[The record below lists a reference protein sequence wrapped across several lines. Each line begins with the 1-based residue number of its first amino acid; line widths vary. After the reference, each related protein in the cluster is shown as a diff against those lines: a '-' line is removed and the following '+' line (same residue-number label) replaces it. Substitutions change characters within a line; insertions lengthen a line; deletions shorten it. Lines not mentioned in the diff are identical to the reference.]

1 MSKSDS
7 RQIWSSSQVY
17 ECLVLEWEVKSMPIQ
32 VLSTVIFP
40 LHTPQWIE
48 VIVAGAKYKPW
59 LWMGKKKES
68 TGSSLVLTPESCF
81 SHVFLSKNYI
91 CLFKIWHFDHNVS
104 NKEICV
110 CTTKKAKNITYWHLY
125 QRLRLRKC
133 SFCMVETDAVVVHP
147 GAISGSW
154 YKLTNLNLLILTR
167 QNSSFLLQKEL
178 T

>member
-1 MSKSDS
+1 M
-7 RQIWSSSQVY
+7 
-17 ECLVLEWEVKSMPIQ
+17 LEWEVKSMPIQ

-68 TGSSLVLTPESCF
+68 TGSSLVLIPESCF
-81 SHVFLSKNYI
+81 SHVFLSKI
-91 CLFKIWHFDHNVS
+91 IFVFLRFDILTTMLAIKKFV
-104 NKEICV
+104 CV
-110 CTTKKAKNITYWHLY
+110 QQKKAKNITYWHLY
-125 QRLRLRKC
+125 PRLRPRKC

-147 GAISGSW
+147 GTISGSW

-167 QNSSFLLQKEL
+167 QNSTFLLQKEL

>member
-1 MSKSDS
+1 MESKINANPGFINSHFPSAYSPVNWSDCC
-7 RQIWSSSQVY
+7 RG
-17 ECLVLEWEVKSMPIQ
+17 KIQ
-32 VLSTVIFP
+32 TL
-40 LHTPQWIE
+40 
-48 VIVAGAKYKPW
+48 IVDGE
-59 LWMGKKKES
+59 KKES

-125 QRLRLRKC
+125 PRLRPRKC